1 MKEVQHKVPQKKGK
15 KKKEERRY
23 RSSSRLFSASKK
35 PQVSHPALPARPNK
49 GYRELKGHKVKNSL
63 SQGVLRLSELP
74 DVACKYLQRSFFSK
88 KPLRECSQKE
98 RGWISLSSL
107 FSPSPRH
114 NSSDD
119 LLHWRY
125 CSTLIWLQLGAG
137 SPLALFIAA

>member
-1 MKEVQHKVPQKKGK
+1 MNACVSKCVLGLCLSGFSSIKGLQRIKKNNTTRVKEVQHKVPQKKRK

-98 RGWISLSSL
+98 RG
-107 FSPSPRH
+107 
-114 NSSDD
+114 
-119 LLHWRY
+119 
-125 CSTLIWLQLGAG
+125 
-137 SPLALFIAA
+137 